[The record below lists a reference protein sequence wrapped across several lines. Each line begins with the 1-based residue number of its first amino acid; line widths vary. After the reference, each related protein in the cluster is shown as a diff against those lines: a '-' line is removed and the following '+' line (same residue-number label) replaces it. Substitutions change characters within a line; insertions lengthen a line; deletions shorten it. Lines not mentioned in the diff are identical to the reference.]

1 MGKEVV
7 SDHEFVKVNEHKSH
21 LFMNVLAM
29 DELCKKQMT
38 SDECMEWNKAID
50 CKDTVFGIELV
61 E

>member
-29 DELCKKQMT
+29 DVLCKKKIKG
-38 SDECMEWNKAID
+38 SLCEYLS
-50 CKDTVFGIELV
+50 VFKYTFVNLPFEV
-61 E
+61 C